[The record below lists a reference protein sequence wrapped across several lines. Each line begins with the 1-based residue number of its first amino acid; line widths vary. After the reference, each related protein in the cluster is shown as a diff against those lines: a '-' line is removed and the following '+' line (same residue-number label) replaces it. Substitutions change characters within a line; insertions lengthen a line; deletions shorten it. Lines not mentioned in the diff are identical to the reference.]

1 MHDQTQVFQK
11 IWEDYLTQNPGVK
24 DVYNLFISNGEDVVN
39 DHIAFRTFNDKRVN
53 IDVMSKTFI
62 DMGFKFIESYDFEEK
77 HLKAKHFE
85 LDSDKIP
92 RIFISELKL
101 EEMSPYVRDTA
112 KNMIDNI
119 PREVLDNPLIFLS
132 GRTWGTPSFEVYEK
146 LREESEYAA
155 WVYVYG
161 FRANHFTVSINALK
175 NHNTIQKVNNFLTD
189 NGFEL
194 NTVGGTIKG
203 SPEVLLEQSSTIA
216 GKLPIKFMEGI
227 KEVPSCFYEFARR
240 YPDKDGKLF
249 SGFIAKNA
257 NKIFES
263 TNYYKD

>member
-1 MHDQTQVFQK
+1 MNNQTDIFQR
-11 IWEDYLTQNPGVK
+11 IWDDYLTQNPAVK
-24 DVYNLFISNGEDVVN
+24 EVYDLFVSKGETVIN
-39 DHIAFRTFNDKRVN
+39 DHIAFRTFNDPRVN
-53 IDVMSKTFI
+53 IDVMSKAFL
-62 DMGFKFIESYDFEEK
+62 DLGFEFKESYDFNEK
-77 HLKAKHFE
+77 HLKARHFE
-85 LDSDKIP
+85 SNSDKIP

-101 EEMSPYVRDTA
+101 EEMSPYIQEMA
-112 KNMIDNI
+112 KNIIGSI
-119 PREVLDNPLIFLS
+119 PEEVLKDPLIFLS
-132 GRTWGTPSFEVYEK
+132 GRNWGTPSFEVYEK

-161 FRANHFTVSINALK
+161 FRANHFTVSINELK
-175 NHNTIQKVNNFLTD
+175 EYNTIQKVNNLLTE

-194 NTVGGTIKG
+194 NSVGGTIKG
-203 SPEVLLEQSSTIA
+203 TPEVLLEQSSTIA
-216 GKLPIKFMEGI
+216 GKLPIKFKEGV

-240 YPDKDGKLF
+240 YNDANGNLF